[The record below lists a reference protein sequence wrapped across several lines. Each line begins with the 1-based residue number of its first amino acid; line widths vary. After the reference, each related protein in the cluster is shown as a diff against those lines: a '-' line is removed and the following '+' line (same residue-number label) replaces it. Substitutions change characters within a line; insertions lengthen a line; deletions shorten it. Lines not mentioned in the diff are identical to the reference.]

1 MEQCWPGAWG
11 GRGCLP
17 VSGGAAHAKPT
28 RACPGP
34 LTVCLPRSVGLFPE
48 DDIPEKAYRK
58 LLEGRRERKAKKRL
72 PKSRLQSK
80 TGRTPARGRGGGFR
94 SGCHGEHAC
103 TVSPKLAC
111 TRAPYFLP
119 ECWPRACLTTRGH
132 SLSSSLLPA
141 VSVWVAASDPFP
153 PLVCAHLVGFDPS
166 ARRPRRPPTQFT
178 SLCSP

>member
-1 MEQCWPGAWG
+1 M
-11 GRGCLP
+11 
-17 VSGGAAHAKPT
+17 SGGAAHAKST

-119 ECWPRACLTTRGH
+119 ASGLSDCPGPLAIFLPPACSF
-132 SLSSSLLPA
+132 SLGGCFRSFSTFGL
-141 VSVWVAASDPFP
+141 
-153 PLVCAHLVGFDPS
+153 CAPGGF
-166 ARRPRRPPTQFT
+166 
-178 SLCSP
+178 